1 MKISAPKQILNS
13 LVEVPTSKSI
23 SNRLLI
29 INALSGAAKFTGLSL
44 AEDTQILEKSLGQN
58 HGEINIGHA
67 GTAFRFLTSFLS
79 IQKGEF
85 VLTGSKR
92 MQQRPI
98 GPLVN
103 ALNSIG
109 AQIEYLGKEGYPPLK
124 ITGTNI
130 QGGIL
135 SIDAGISSQFISS
148 LMLVAPY
155 MSHGLTIELKG
166 DIVSTPYLKMTSNL
180 MKANGTELN
189 WNNNGIKIASGKYS
203 PSIIEIEKDWSS
215 IAFWYEFVAISKIP
229 QLLIKDVKQESIQG
243 DSQVQVLFIRLG
255 VESEFTPQ
263 GLVLRF
269 SESLVNKRTQTF
281 DLLDCPDLSQ
291 PLIVT
296 LAALGINARVKG
308 LTTLKNKETNRSEA
322 LKTEL
327 AKFGVKLEVTD
338 DEIIL
343 TGTPIK
349 KYTGTIETYEDHRM
363 AMAFAPLSVLFG
375 ELKIVNPEV
384 VSKSYPE
391 FWGQLEGFGFK
402 FSS

>member
-1 MKISAPKQILNS
+1 
-13 LVEVPTSKSI
+13 
-23 SNRLLI
+23 
-29 INALSGAAKFTGLSL
+29 
-44 AEDTQILEKSLGQN
+44 
-58 HGEINIGHA
+58 
-67 GTAFRFLTSFLS
+67 
-79 IQKGEF
+79 
-85 VLTGSKR
+85 
-92 MQQRPI
+92 
-98 GPLVN
+98 
-103 ALNSIG
+103 
-109 AQIEYLGKEGYPPLK
+109 
-124 ITGTNI
+124 
-130 QGGIL
+130 
-135 SIDAGISSQFISS
+135 
-148 LMLVAPY
+148 
-155 MSHGLTIELKG
+155 
-166 DIVSTPYLKMTSNL
+166 

-391 FWGQLEGFGFK
+391 FWRQLEGFGFK